1 VARGASITAQVV
13 YNRIP
18 GIRKAMSP
26 FTAQAVKATAF
37 AIEGGWKQRAH
48 VLTGAYRNS
57 IRTMHPP
64 GAHTAYVYTNILYAA
79 YEEFGTRFRPGHPAM
94 RPAVEEQRP
103 LHSDRMKAA
112 MQQAARA

>member
-1 VARGASITAQVV
+1 VARGVTITASVIFD
-13 YNRIP
+13 RTP
-18 GIRKAMSP
+18 AIRKAMSP
-26 FTAQAVKATAF
+26 LTAQAVRATAF
-37 AIEGGWKQRAH
+37 AIEAGWKRRAH

-64 GAHTAYVYTNILYAA
+64 GAHTAYVFTNIEYAPF
-79 YEEFGTRFRPGHPAM
+79 EEFGTRFRPGHPAM

-103 LHSDRMKAA
+103 LYVDRMKAA